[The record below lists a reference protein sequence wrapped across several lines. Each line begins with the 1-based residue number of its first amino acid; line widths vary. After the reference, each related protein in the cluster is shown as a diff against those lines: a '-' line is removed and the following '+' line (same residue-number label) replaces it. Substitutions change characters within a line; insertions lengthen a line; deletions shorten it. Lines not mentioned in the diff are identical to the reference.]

1 MNKFIF
7 DSWESI
13 LRTLMITIMAYALLI
28 FLLRSSGKRTLSKMN
43 AFDLII
49 TIALGSTLATV
60 MLNKNVAL
68 ADGALGFFLLIFL
81 QYFITFISVR
91 YKTISDLIKSTPTLL
106 VYKGQM
112 LKEFMRKE
120 RIDEDEIYA
129 VIRENGLSALSQA
142 EAVVL
147 ETDGSLSVIKQSL
160 DPQSAVSKRIEI
172 PATIKNNM

>member
-129 VIRENGLSALSQA
+129 VIRENGLSAVSQA

-147 ETDGSLSVIKQSL
+147 ETDGSLSVIKQSI
-160 DPQSAVSKRIEI
+160 DPQSAVLKRIEI